1 MEREWRT
8 NKMDKWTREETI
20 IAFNLYCKIPF
31 KSSSKTHPLVVK
43 YAHIIGRSPSA
54 FNMKIGNIGRLDPD
68 LKSQGITG
76 LVHGAKLEL
85 EVWNEF
91 YNNPERLA
99 YESERLIAQFSGK
112 GIEESSD
119 ISLQDLPQGKE
130 REVVIRQR
138 VNQSFFRAA
147 VMSSYNFRCCI
158 SGVQKSELVEACHIV
173 DWAENEGNRTN
184 PRNGLCLNP
193 FFHKA
198 YDKLLISI
206 TPDFEILINDS
217 LIDNID
223 SNVTQTYL
231 SQLRGTKIHLPDR
244 FLPQRDLLEIHHQ
257 KYLASL

>member
-1 MEREWRT
+1 M
-8 NKMDKWTREETI
+8 
-20 IAFNLYCKIPF
+20 
-31 KSSSKTHPLVVK
+31 
-43 YAHIIGRSPSA
+43 
-54 FNMKIGNIGRLDPD
+54 
-68 LKSQGITG
+68 KSQGITG

-85 EVWNEF
+85 EVWKEF
-91 YNNPERLA
+91 YNNPELLA

-112 GIEESSD
+112 GLEESSE

-147 VMSSYNFRCCI
+147 VMNSYNFRCCI

-173 DWAENEGNRTN
+173 DWAENEANRTS

-206 TPDFEILINDS
+206 TPDFNILINDS

-231 SQLRGTKIHLPDR
+231 SQLNGSKIIAVR
-244 FLPQRDLLEIHHQ
+244 
-257 KYLASL
+257 

>member
-1 MEREWRT
+1 M
-8 NKMDKWTREETI
+8 NKWTREETI

-43 YAHIIGRSPSA
+43 YARIIGRSPSA
-54 FNMKIGNIGRLDPD
+54 LNMKIGNIGRLDPD

-76 LVHGAKLEL
+76 LKHGAKE
-85 EVWNEF
+85 EEAVWEEF
-91 YNNPERLA
+91 YGNPERLA
-99 YESERLIAQFSGK
+99 YESERLIAQFLNK
-112 GIEESSD
+112 PIEETAE
-119 ISLQDLPQGKE
+119 ISTQNLPQGAE
-130 REVVIRQR
+130 REVIIRQR

-147 VMSSYNFRCCI
+147 VMNSYNFRCCI

-173 DWAENEGNRTN
+173 DWAEDEANRTN

-206 TPDFEILINDS
+206 TPDFEIVISDN

-223 SNVTQTYL
+223 SDASQGYL
-231 SQLRGTKIHLPDR
+231 LQLKGNKIHLPDK
-244 FLPQRDLLEIHHQ
+244 FLPQRELLEKHHQ
-257 KYLASL
+257 KYLSSL

>member
-1 MEREWRT
+1 
-8 NKMDKWTREETI
+8 MDKWTREETI

-43 YAHIIGRSPSA
+43 YARIIGRSPSA
-54 FNMKIGNIGRLDPD
+54 LNMKIGNIGRLDPD

-85 EVWNEF
+85 EVWKEF
-91 YNNPERLA
+91 YNNPELLA
-99 YESERLIAQFSGK
+99 YESECLIAQFSGK
-112 GIEESSD
+112 GLEESSE

-147 VMSSYNFRCCI
+147 VMNSYNFRCCI

-173 DWAENEGNRTN
+173 DWAENEANRTN

-193 FFHKA
+193 FLHKA

-206 TPDFEILINDS
+206 TPDYGIVMSDNMLEN
-217 LIDNID
+217 IDNND
-223 SNVTQTYL
+223 TLTYF
-231 SQLRGTKIHLPDR
+231 SQLNGSKIHLPDR
-244 FLPQRDLLEIHHQ
+244 FLP
-257 KYLASL
+257 

>member
-1 MEREWRT
+1 M
-8 NKMDKWTREETI
+8 NKWTREETI

-43 YAHIIGRSPSA
+43 YARIIGRSPSA
-54 FNMKIGNIGRLDPD
+54 LNMKIGNIGRLDPD

-76 LVHGAKLEL
+76 LKHGAKE
-85 EVWNEF
+85 EEAVWEEF
-91 YNNPERLA
+91 YGNPERLA
-99 YESERLIAQFSGK
+99 YESERLIAQFLNK
-112 GIEESSD
+112 PIEETAE
-119 ISLQDLPQGKE
+119 ISTQNLPQGAE
-130 REVVIRQR
+130 REVIIRQR

-147 VMSSYNFRCCI
+147 VMNSYNFRCCI

-173 DWAENEGNRTN
+173 DWAEDEANRTN

-206 TPDFEILINDS
+206 TPDFDIVISDS

-223 SNVTQTYL
+223 SDASQRYL
-231 SQLRGTKIHLPDR
+231 LQLNGTKIHLPDK
-244 FLPQRDLLEIHHQ
+244 FLPQRDLLEKHHQ
-257 KYLASL
+257 KYLSSL